1 MVKHYKKSSKSKKQL
16 KTMSK
21 SKKQTKRKS
30 SFRAKYQ
37 RGGDDGRF
45 VLPPSY
51 FGKGTSGYS
60 EDAFGKTTNSKQFAV
75 SQGTIWQNGNMAGP
89 NLYPML
95 GGDCGCK
102 KRKTSKSK
110 KTKKSKHNTKSRK

>member
-21 SKKQTKRKS
+21 SKKNTKGKS

-60 EDAFGKTTNSKQFAV
+60 EDAFSNKNSKQFAV
-75 SQGTIWQNGNMAGP
+75 SQGTIWKNGNMAGP

-95 GGDCGCK
+95 GGNCGCK
-102 KRKTSKSK
+102 KKKTQKSK
-110 KTKKSKHNTKSRK
+110 KSMKLKKNSKSSK